1 MSANCTA
8 WSELSLGTNLTHPPS
23 FEPFLIY
30 ILIQSW
36 PPIEVFHRNIVY
48 GPCESSPEQL
58 SMSEPRAL
66 MCFHPEFPDRAYSV
80 IIHDYLS
87 SGDLSRVDCS
97 LDEPRR
103 QHFQRL
109 MRGMPWKFIRD
120 NANLGLSL
128 VGWMRDRGVILP
140 EGLEDSLALILSKSR
155 STILLHNIFIS

>member
-1 MSANCTA
+1 
-8 WSELSLGTNLTHPPS
+8 
-23 FEPFLIY
+23 
-30 ILIQSW
+30 
-36 PPIEVFHRNIVY
+36 
-48 GPCESSPEQL
+48 
-58 SMSEPRAL
+58 MSEPRAL

-109 MRGMPWKFIRD
+109 MRGMPWTKFIRD
-120 NANLGLSL
+120 NANWGLSL